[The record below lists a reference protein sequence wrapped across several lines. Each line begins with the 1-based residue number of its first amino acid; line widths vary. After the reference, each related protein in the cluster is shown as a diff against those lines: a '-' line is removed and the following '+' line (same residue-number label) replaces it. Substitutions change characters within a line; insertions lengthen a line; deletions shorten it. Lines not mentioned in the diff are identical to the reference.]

1 MRKTEFYDFF
11 LNTWI
16 EGPDLPRMFYM
27 GGSVQYPDERGFL
40 LIGGEDLT
48 NAKRQFRY
56 FSDIMRYNQTLN
68 KFEYL
73 PRALKIPRSRFGA
86 MLVETKDD
94 ENCTMIVPKIT
105 TSLAN
110 QSRPD
115 FINWSIICV
124 IGLCTISRFVGL

>member
-1 MRKTEFYDFF
+1 
-11 LNTWI
+11 
-16 EGPDLPRMFYM
+16 MFYM
-27 GGSVQYPDERGFL
+27 GGFVQYPDERGFI

-56 FSDIMRYNQTLN
+56 FSDVMRYNQTLN

-73 PRALKIPRSRFGA
+73 PRALNIPRSRFGA

-110 QSRPD
+110 RSQPD
-115 FINWSIICV
+115 FYNWSIICV